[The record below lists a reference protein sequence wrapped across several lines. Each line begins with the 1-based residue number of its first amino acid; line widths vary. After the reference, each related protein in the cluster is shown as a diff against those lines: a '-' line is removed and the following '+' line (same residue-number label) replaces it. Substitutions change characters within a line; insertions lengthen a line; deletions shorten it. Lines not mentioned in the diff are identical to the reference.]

1 MNWEI
6 NGEQVFCWINGTQY
20 YCTNE
25 RGEGIFFIDQVRN
38 DRRQLAGT
46 CQFSVRGLKRESKK
60 NKLRRWIVRRRIAER
75 EDTR

>member
-6 NGEQVFCWINGTQY
+6 NGEQVICWVNGSQY
-20 YCTNE
+20 YCTNA
-25 RGEGIFFIDQVRN
+25 RGEGIFFTDQVHN

-60 NKLRRWIVRRRIAER
+60 SKLRRWINEGR
-75 EDTR
+75 